1 MRVLGREIFSRKTG
15 TSSAK
20 STYIKRL
27 TACAKNMEDSVS
39 AAERRRQEQENNEDF
54 FLIALFNRRFKRSEE
69 IV

>member
-1 MRVLGREIFSRKTG
+1 MRVLGREIFSRKIG

-39 AAERRRQEQENNEDF
+39 AAERRQEQETNKDF
-54 FLIALFNRRFKRSEE
+54 FIALFNRHFKRSEE

>member
-1 MRVLGREIFSRKTG
+1 MRVLGREIFSRKIG

-39 AAERRRQEQENNEDF
+39 AAERRRQEQETNKDF
-54 FLIALFNRRFKRSEE
+54 FIALFNRHFKRSEE

>member
-1 MRVLGREIFSRKTG
+1 MRVLGREIFSRKIG

-20 STYIKRL
+20 STYVKRL

-39 AAERRRQEQENNEDF
+39 AAERRQEQETNKDF
-54 FLIALFNRRFKRSEE
+54 FIALFNRHFKRSEE